1 VKVSSHEMVPAHEII
16 PREEIPLLLE
26 KYNIKIQQLPKLLL
40 SDPTVIEIGARV
52 GDVVKITR
60 KSPTAGETTY
70 YRLVV
75 TTSV

>member
-1 VKVSSHEMVPAHEII
+1 MVPTHAII